1 MAMRLHSSILV
12 LVGVSIV
19 VSARGQGESNQ
30 GLLVDYYPAVCHPAL
45 YPAPGCSLTVFQR
58 HQLRTPVELPLR
70 LELFSYANR
79 GNAIYELSV
88 LKRPVC
94 FYKVD
99 LNPVRVES
107 LGCKADVSS
116 AFDLAVSRSEDFML
130 VSGNIKGETAYS
142 CGIFEFRLPAL
153 EIIRQVLDAGE
164 CGSYRFENAW
174 TSLSLS
180 RDGGQAV
187 AVRQDRL
194 ELIDVIRGTRQ
205 TLAHGV
211 VKAAWSPDGR
221 WIAALNV
228 RGETQ
233 LIRTNDYK
241 VGRTLAGSEV
251 QWSPDSRYLIRV
263 RPCSVPVASN
273 GVGTIEAL
281 DITTGKS
288 VEIGSS
294 KCAIDNHSTGW
305 VSAGALK

>member
-19 VSARGQGESNQ
+19 VSARGQEESNQ

-94 FYKVD
+94 FYRVD
-99 LNPVRVES
+99 LSPVRVES
-107 LGCKADVSS
+107 LGCREDVSS
-116 AFDLAVSRSEDFML
+116 AFDLAISGNEHFML
-130 VSGNIKGETAYS
+130 VSGNIKREPAYG

-153 EIIRQVLDAGE
+153 EIRQVLDAGD
-164 CGSYRFENAW
+164 CRSYGFENAW

-180 RDGGQAV
+180 PDGRQAV

-194 ELIDVIRGTRQ
+194 ELIDVVRGTRQ

-221 WIAALNV
+221 WIAALNAH
-228 RGETQ
+228 GETQ
-233 LIRTNDYK
+233 LMRTNDYK

-281 DITTGKS
+281 DVTTGKS

-305 VSAGALK
+305 VSADVLK